1 MEAHEVNHDEEQTG
15 KCHSS
20 EFSRRTEKRFL
31 NLNTTLQT
39 IKAQT
44 SEKRKRNCKYSDAGL
59 PAEKRTRTTFECL
72 QQGTCGVR
80 TLVECPSAKGSLGVR
95 TSVECPT

>member
-44 SEKRKRNCKYSDAGL
+44 S
-59 PAEKRTRTTFECL
+59 
-72 QQGTCGVR
+72 
-80 TLVECPSAKGSLGVR
+80 
-95 TSVECPT
+95 